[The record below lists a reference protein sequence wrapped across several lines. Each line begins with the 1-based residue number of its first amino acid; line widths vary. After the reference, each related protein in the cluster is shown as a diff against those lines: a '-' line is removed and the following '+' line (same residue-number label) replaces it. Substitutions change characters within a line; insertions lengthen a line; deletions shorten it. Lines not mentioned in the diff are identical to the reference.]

1 MAGAVAPVDI
11 DVSVKGL
18 SEVDKLTKRML
29 ALEKEVTRLQG
40 KLPQAANGIR
50 SFGRASA
57 TASGGVKA
65 LGTAIAATLAPLV
78 SIAAVAAAAGKAIN
92 VAFERSAAEQKL
104 RNFTSSTEEYEVA
117 LALAAQTSEKFGL
130 SQTEALTSL
139 ADMNSRLRGLG
150 FGLKEVSELQQG
162 FQAIVLQS
170 GTSAEDAAGAFLQL
184 SQALGSGVLQGDELR
199 SILERM
205 PLLAQRIAESMGVST
220 GEIRKLGA
228 EGKLTSDL
236 IQKALAEAAA
246 GSDGLGNK
254 LSESQVAMKAFGQ
267 AADAAFGQL
276 GESLAPAVV
285 AAVNAATLVTQ
296 ELVKWW
302 EYLSSEVFPQVQAAI
317 APLQEAFANAFDSGD
332 LQVVINL
339 VQNGLLLAIQGA
351 TNALGLM
358 SNILAGVINGFKAL
372 SDNPVFKFIADQVGR
387 LADMLGLTSSKVDE
401 FTEKQKGATDEI
413 GKGVKNYSQMPP
425 KIEDAKAA
433 QKELTASL
441 KEADT
446 VAKNKLATLDQEL
459 QLGNARLAAE
469 KAINGVLLEQAER
482 KLQNAKSADEQIAAA
497 KAIYDLTLQQA
508 KLEYESTLAAIEGM
522 VRKAEFQAEA
532 VKLKYQEV
540 QAAAELAKAQGTYN
554 EGYEKALQAQRAAV
568 QQAQGMLKT
577 TEAVADE
584 QRRAAE
590 AVYQGAQETA
600 RAAFEQNKVWE
611 AAEGAANAAGN
622 FASNMSQAANQAE
635 RAAAAMSQMQA
646 MANSIKPGPM
656 AQGGSA
662 VTVSGTASIEG
673 LSEEALNAAGGLD
686 NILDKTAGTEW
697 WSAQYNWNEFVDK
710 AQAAQNQLDEA
721 ASAMARAT
729 EQAEL
734 DAKALEYASAG
745 FTQASGILSSYSR
758 SFVDN
763 ARNSQM
769 NSAMSTYGGSG
780 GGSINPQVNIQT
792 GPVTQMNG
800 TNYVTQG
807 DLQAATSSAAQQGAN
822 MALSQLQNNPG
833 VRRSVGVGR

>member
-1 MAGAVAPVDI
+1 MAEAQLQIKVATQ
-11 DVSVKGL
+11 GL
-18 SEVDKLTKRML
+18 PGVDKLN
-29 ALEKEVTRLQG
+29 ASIN
-40 KLPQAANGIR
+40 KLNTAANKVQGSVPKATNNIKA
-50 SFGRASA
+50 FGRASA
-57 TASGGVKA
+57 TASSGVKA
-65 LGTAIAATLAPLV
+65 LGASLAATLAPLV

-104 RNFTSSTEEYEVA
+104 RNFTSSTEEYETA
-117 LALAAQTSEKFGL
+117 LALAAQTSQKFGL

-205 PLLAQRIAESMGVST
+205 PLLAQNIADSMGVST
-220 GEIRKLGA
+220 GEIKALGA
-228 EGKLTSDL
+228 EGKLTSD
-236 IQKALAEAAA
+236 IIYKALSEAAA
-246 GSDGLGNK
+246 GSDALGNK

-276 GESLAPAVV
+276 GESLAPLVVEAVK
-285 AAVNAATLVTQ
+285 AATFATQ

-302 EYLSSEVFPQVQAAI
+302 EYLEANVFPEVQAAI
-317 APLQEAFANAFDSGD
+317 APLQEAFANAFSGD
-332 LQVVINL
+332 ELQIVINL
-339 VQNGLLLAIQGA
+339 MQNGMLMAIQGA
-351 TNALGLM
+351 TAALANM
-358 SNILAGVINGFKAL
+358 SQVLAFVINGFKAL
-372 SDNPVFKFIADQVGR
+372 TDNPVFEFIADQVGR
-387 LADMLGLTSSKVDE
+387 LADMLGLTGSKVDE
-401 FTEKQKGATDEI
+401 FKESQKGATDEI
-413 GKGVKNYSQMPP
+413 AKGVDQYSQMPE
-425 KIEDAKAA
+425 KIEDAKGA

-441 KEADT
+441 KEADV

-459 QLGNARLAAE
+459 RLGNARLAAE
-469 KAINGVLLEQAER
+469 KAINNVLLQQAER
-482 KLQNAKSADEQIAAA
+482 KLKNAKSADEQLAAA
-497 KAIYDLTLQQA
+497 QAIYDLTLQQA
-508 KLEYESTLAAIEGM
+508 KIEYETSLASIDAM
-522 VRKAEFQAEA
+522 VRKAELAAEA
-532 VKLKYQEV
+532 VQLKYQEV
-540 QAAAELAKAQGTYN
+540 QAAVALAEAEGVANEAHYKALEAQG
-554 EGYEKALQAQRAAV
+554 AAV
-568 QQAQGMLKT
+568 QQAQKMLEIT
-577 TEAVADE
+577 TLVADE
-584 QRRAAE
+584 QRQAAE

-600 RAAFEQNKVWE
+600 RAAFEQNKVWQ
-611 AAEGAANAAGN
+611 ATEGAASAAGG
-622 FASNMSQAANQAE
+622 FASNMSQGADAAE
-635 RAAAAMSQMQA
+635 RAAAAMSDMQA

-656 AQGGSA
+656 AKGGSA

-673 LSEEALNAAGGLD
+673 LSEEALNAAGGLN
-686 NILDKTAGTEW
+686 NILNKTAGTEW

-721 ASAMARAT
+721 ASAMERAT
-729 EQAEL
+729 KQAEI
-734 DAKALEYASAG
+734 DAKALQYASAG
-745 FTQASGILSSYSR
+745 FTQVSGVLSDYSR

-763 ARNSQM
+763 ARNAQM
-769 NSAMSTYGGSG
+769 SNAMNTYGGSG
-780 GGSINPQVNIQT
+780 GGSVNPQVNITT
-792 GPVTQMNG
+792 GPVTQMDG